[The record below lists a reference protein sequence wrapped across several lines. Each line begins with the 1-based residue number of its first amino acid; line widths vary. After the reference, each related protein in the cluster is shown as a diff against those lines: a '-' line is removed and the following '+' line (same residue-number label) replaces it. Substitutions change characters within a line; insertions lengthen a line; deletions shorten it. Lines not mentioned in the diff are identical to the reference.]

1 METVN
6 ASVTDASEKVC
17 NGCRRPIEDQF
28 HFTIS
33 PDTEWH
39 VSCLLCFKCNSTLEG
54 SGTCFMKEG
63 RPYCRRDYVQLFGI
77 QCAGCDSQIQPNDLV
92 MRAKNQVFHMECF
105 KCSSC
110 DCKLLPGDQYGISNG
125 RLLCRSDLDV
135 LCEGVQS
142 PTDTGSGSEG
152 SGSGTVEGSGSG
164 TVGHKAGSIKRQNS
178 EKGPRVRTVLTEQQL
193 QTLRNVYAANPRPD
207 ALLKEHLVERT
218 GLSSRVIRVWFQN
231 KRCKDKK
238 RAIQQAEARL
248 QQTMP
253 PLTPQTPLTPDTLG
267 QISPRHGMASF
278 TYSPSAYDLAPTVPH
293 TPSSAS
299 PIVSCFQHTQTWGS
313 PTSTY
318 PGFAS
323 GLGRWLL
330 ASCPQA
336 TEHQEFMSAVH
347 SSQTNHFAF

>member
-1 METVN
+1 MRDFAGN
-6 ASVTDASEKVC
+6 QGRSNGNSECIRNRRKRK
-17 NGCRRPIEDQF
+17 GLQRLQKTHRRPVPLY
-28 HFTIS
+28 HFARHGVARVLPS
-33 PDTEWH
+33 
-39 VSCLLCFKCNSTLEG
+39 VLQV
-54 SGTCFMKEG
+54 
-63 RPYCRRDYVQLFGI
+63 DYVQLFGI

-278 TYSPSAYDLAPTVPH
+278 TYSPSATPRRGAHLPAPILALRLAWPLNTKNSCQLYTPH
-293 TPSSAS
+293 RL
-299 PIVSCFQHTQTWGS
+299 II
-313 PTSTY
+313 
-318 PGFAS
+318 
-323 GLGRWLL
+323 LL
-330 ASCPQA
+330 FDS
-336 TEHQEFMSAVH
+336 
-347 SSQTNHFAF
+347 

>member
-1 METVN
+1 
-6 ASVTDASEKVC
+6 
-17 NGCRRPIEDQF
+17 
-28 HFTIS
+28 
-33 PDTEWH
+33 
-39 VSCLLCFKCNSTLEG
+39 
-54 SGTCFMKEG
+54 MKEG
-63 RPYCRRDYVQLFGI
+63 RPYCRRDYVLLFGI
-77 QCAGCDSQIQPNDLV
+77 QCAGCNDQIQPNDLV
-92 MRAKNQVFHMECF
+92 MRAKTQIFHMECF

-110 DCKLLPGDQYGISNG
+110 DCKLLPGDQYGIING

-135 LCEGVQS
+135 CEGVQS

-152 SGSGTVEGSGSG
+152 SGSGTVA
-164 TVGHKAGSIKRQNS
+164 HKVGSIKRQNS

-238 RAIQQAEARL
+238 RAIQLAEARL

-278 TYSPSAYDLAPTVPH
+278 TYSPTAYDLAPAVHH

-299 PIVSCFQHTQTWGS
+299 PIISCFQHTQTWGS
-313 PTSTY
+313 PISAY
-318 PGFAS
+318 PGFVSA
-323 GLGRWLL
+323 L
-330 ASCPQA
+330 AS
-336 TEHQEFMSAVH
+336 EHHEFMSAVH
-347 SSQTNHFAF
+347 SSQSNHFAF